1 MDNAERNSYVKK
13 QITEALIDFLKSK
26 ELSDISISEVTKKA
40 RVSRI
45 SFYRNF
51 ETKEDILK
59 SYINTIFHEWMDVA
73 DKKENIPLSEL
84 LGMMFSNFEKH
95 KKFYGLL
102 SKRGLVYLLKDVIV
116 GRCGPK
122 PEHSAVEAYASA
134 YVAYTL
140 YGWVE
145 TWFMRG
151 MKESAEEIAG
161 MFKER
166 GL

>member
-59 SYINTIFHEWMDVA
+59 AYINTIFHEWMNET
-73 DKKENIPLSEL
+73 DKKENIPLSET
-84 LGMMFSNFEKH
+84 LGLMFSHFDKYRD
-95 KKFYGLL
+95 FYALL
-102 SKRGLVYLLKDVIV
+102 SERKLVCLLKDVIV
-116 GRCGPK
+116 DLCGPK
-122 PEHSAVEAYASA
+122 PEHSAVEAYARA